1 MDLAKHNKATKCK
14 FGKSRKN
21 ILFFFLPNFYCL
33 LGITDFQFK
42 RKVIIGMLYAE
53 NAVECLKHD
62 PKNANQ
68 GLENFSLH
76 S

>member
-1 MDLAKHNKATKCK
+1 MENEKKI
-14 FGKSRKN
+14 FY
-21 ILFFFLPNFYCL
+21 FFPNFYFF

>member
-21 ILFFFLPNFYCL
+21 FLFLLISIAF